1 MVMQAID
8 FAAARGQGKPNGL
21 LEDREVQQLEISAEG
36 RKILQNAYTNLK
48 LSPRTW
54 IKVQKV
60 ARTIADMEQ
69 SECIEGEHIL
79 EALSYRTAPED
90 IY

>member
-1 MVMQAID
+1 M
-8 FAAARGQGKPNGL
+8 
-21 LEDREVQQLEISAEG
+21 QQLEISAEG

-60 ARTIADMEQ
+60 ARTIADAEQ